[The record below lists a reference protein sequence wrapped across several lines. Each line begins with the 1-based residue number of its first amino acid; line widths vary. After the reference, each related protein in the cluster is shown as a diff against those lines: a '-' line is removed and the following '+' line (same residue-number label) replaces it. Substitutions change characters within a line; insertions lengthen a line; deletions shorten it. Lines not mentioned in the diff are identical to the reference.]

1 MVCSLDQAFGGIEEI
16 KIKKKKHKK
25 NKHGQDIVYPQEIRS
40 MDRNFDEEAMGILP
54 FDGTEFSYPGNYY
67 PVSRPKNLQ
76 EYNSYPR
83 KSKVLGTQEKLDNSE
98 LLSVQNYPP
107 QEPPLKNVDLE
118 PKQFQKMKQ
127 YRDNMKMITDEEYK
141 EFKEFQKKRNME
153 MHSRNLN
160 GMETF
165 SNMSDDFN
173 DVLLFGLM
181 GIFFLLIIDYVYKL
195 GKKSY

>member
-25 NKHGQDIVYPQEIRS
+25 NKQGQEIVYPQEIRAI
-40 MDRNFDEEAMGILP
+40 DRNFDEEASGILP

-83 KSKVLGTQEKLDNSE
+83 KSKVLGAQEPLNESE
-98 LLSVQNYPP
+98 LLTVQNSPP
-107 QEPPLKNVDLE
+107 PKASPQNVELE
-118 PKQFQKMKQ
+118 PRQFQKIKQ

-141 EFKEFQKKRNME
+141 EFKEFQKNRNQE
-153 MHSRNLN
+153 MHTRNLN

-165 SNMSDDFN
+165 GNMSDDFN